1 MSRGVRFVPR
11 VSESGTCA
19 LFGNLVLL
27 VGESVV
33 ILLVMRKVMNACI
46 SLQVWVSGLRAL
58 VFWGNQFCAR
68 VSVYRAEFWTGF
80 SRECSHSAMLIS
92 VVVKLGL
99 RYCLF
104 PLLLAGLGI
113 VASEGSNIPPD
124 KLALLNFKS
133 HIIEDPEGVLSS
145 WNTSLHF
152 CNWVGVTCS
161 LKHQRI
167 TRLDLQAH
175 QLTGTISPAIGNL
188 SFLRSLDHGDNA
200 FHGEIPL
207 ELSHLSRLQN
217 LNLSFNF
224 LTGTIPAN
232 LSRCSDLA
240 NLLLDHNYLVDH
252 IPPQL
257 GSLSNLVLLY
267 LKNNN
272 LTGTVPGTI
281 GNLTSLQELYL
292 SYNYNLEGELPDSM
306 SQMRSLTMLGLLVNR
321 LSGLFPHSL
330 YNLSSLEL
338 ISLSFNKFTGSV
350 PMSFGNLQSLWWFN
364 VLDNDL
370 GSGRPDDLSFITSLT
385 NCSQIEFLDI
395 ADNRF
400 GGVLPSSIANLST
413 QLTKLLVCG
422 NKIHGTIPVVIANLF
437 NLDTLSMG
445 ENFLTGES
453 CLSFKSF
460 SLRYLSNVSY
470 SWSSPIGGGR
480 PLRLTL
486 GCRSV
491 LFVSLADISHWR
503 RTTIPLTIRMQGNL
517 FEGNILALSGL
528 KSIQYLD
535 LSPNNLSGL
544 SPQYMA
550 KLSTTFESFI

>member
-1 MSRGVRFVPR
+1 MVQFVI
-11 VSESGTCA
+11 SSTLFFLGTFHA
-19 LFGNLVLL
+19 
-27 VGESVV
+27 
-33 ILLVMRKVMNACI
+33 
-46 SLQVWVSGLRAL
+46 
-58 VFWGNQFCAR
+58 
-68 VSVYRAEFWTGF
+68 T
-80 SRECSHSAMLIS
+80 H
-92 VVVKLGL
+92 
-99 RYCLF
+99 
-104 PLLLAGLGI
+104 LLLLFLTFTFPNSSPSATLTN
-113 VASEGSNIPPD
+113 STD

-152 CNWVGVTCS
+152 CNWIGVTCS

-188 SFLRSLDHGDNA
+188 SFLRSLDLGDNS

-240 NLLLDHNYLVDH
+240 NLLVDHNYLVGH

-257 GSLSNLVLLY
+257 GSLSNLVMLY

-306 SQMRSLTMLGLLVNR
+306 SQMRSLTMLGLSVNR
-321 LSGLFPHSL
+321 LSGFFPHSL
-330 YNLSSLEL
+330 YNLPSLEL
-338 ISLSFNKFTGSV
+338 ISLSFNKFSGNLRPNIGVVFPNLRNLYLANNFFTGPIPDLLSNASQISRIDIPYNNFTGSV

-370 GSGRPDDLSFITSLT
+370 GSGRPYDLSFITSLT

-400 GGVLPSSIANLST
+400 GGVLPSYRQSVHPIDEVTCLWKQNSWNFTCSYCQPLQLGHT
-413 QLTKLLVCG
+413 QYGGKL
-422 NKIHGTIPVVIANLF
+422 
-437 NLDTLSMG
+437 
-445 ENFLTGES
+445 
-453 CLSFKSF
+453 
-460 SLRYLSNVSY
+460 SY
-470 SWSSPIGGGR
+470 SE
-480 PLRLTL
+480 
-486 GCRSV
+486 
-491 LFVSLADISHWR
+491 D
-503 RTTIPLTIRMQGNL
+503 
-517 FEGNILALSGL
+517 
-528 KSIQYLD
+528 
-535 LSPNNLSGL
+535 
-544 SPQYMA
+544 
-550 KLSTTFESFI
+550 